1 MGDVYAAGDGAEY
14 GGYVCLG
21 GGVWVFW
28 AGDEG
33 EGGVDGSA
41 GEGEVDGFGGV
52 FEEVSIGF
60 EVRSLRR

>member
-1 MGDVYAAGDGAEY
+1 M
-14 GGYVCLG
+14 
-21 GGVWVFW
+21 
-28 AGDEG
+28 
-33 EGGVDGSA
+33 DGSA